1 MVLRITKIVI
11 LPFIVSMCLLTS
23 CEDLYMV
30 DCNECTY
37 IEPKTCL
44 LRIELGN
51 EFNNPEPYEVTI
63 YRGTLED
70 GVVVFNEIIYNVFS
84 FNYSVSINTE
94 YTVTAS
100 VEKNGTEYV
109 AVDATTPRTR
119 RIEDVCEETCYLVV
133 DNSVDLEFK
142 YY

>member
-11 LPFIVSMCLLTS
+11 LPFLVSMCLLTS

-30 DCNECTY
+30 DCNECTS
-37 IEPKTCL
+37 IEPKTFP
-44 LRIELGN
+44 LRIELG
-51 EFNNPEPYEVTI
+51 ESFNSPDPCELTI
-63 YRGTLED
+63 YRGTLDD
-70 GVVVFNEIIYNVFS
+70 GVVIFNEIIYDSFS
-84 FNYSVSINTE
+84 YTVSINTE

-100 VEKNGTEYV
+100 FEKNGKEYI
-109 AVDATTPRTR
+109 AVDACTPRTR
-119 RIEDVCEETCYLVV
+119 LIEDVCEEECYIVV